1 MIFTSREAAPK
12 QPNFR
17 IGIQFDSVECQ
28 QGFENKIYATFIF
41 TSQELAKMVEIP
53 MESPLLFDVFKE
65 DYKQKLEVEL
75 YENNTSIGQIG
86 LRFPARPDY
95 INEIQMEDIVN
106 VDVNDHIIKIKYKFS
121 VLNKLIS
128 AQKENNYK
136 KRYNSNNKR
145 DNSFEKQQQ
154 HERSGQELQKMSQHD
169 RSDNKK
175 KNTFNKAYMSE
186 NSENLPPLK
195 CSLIQNFNQQNKLSE
210 GMKQN
215 CNYEMT
221 EYSQKISFEETINKI
236 LQENSQYTNMN
247 YLNTNE
253 QNQNF
258 DYKNQKIS
266 QTINA
271 FETSRV
277 EDSQSDIKIYSFQQ
291 NNLESQQNNVFNSDK
306 SYSFSQQTTANKI
319 NPKYSQHTI
328 IEAYSAKKFDQNL
341 ISAEKKRLNFQ
352 ESPGRNQK
360 NFQNLTHHTKLIYS
374 PRSDIKSARKNNI
387 EFSQLNVNP
396 ANNPSIGPIDT
407 TRTSKS
413 QEIQCRSRRSLND
426 ITSASRNNRL
436 ETQNDSILEKNIP
449 NAQGMLIDTLRQ
461 PYDISLCANS
471 KDLDEFSQSQA
482 IEYLKNL
489 TVALQL
495 RVQHL
500 KHVESENITLKED
513 FHKLKNLRD
522 QCLKTSENISQVSLQ
537 ETVKLQQELEGIIQN
552 SRKYLEQLKESRQQI
567 DELKS
572 QLQNEQNEKRQ
583 LNQKINE
590 LTSQIQ
596 IQSEKEKLSLQ
607 NINLETIQNTST
619 LDQLKTREL
628 KEILEKI
635 IREKSEIT
643 KENLSIKND
652 NIKLQQSLMELR
664 LKYEELDFKNKQ
676 LSEQIILMSN
686 GEEVKEGQDITKDQQ
701 YQVQKEINRSLIL
714 SIEQL
719 HEEKN
724 TKQREFNNLS
734 SQYEEQILFLQKNVQ
749 DMEAQ
754 LRELNQTN
762 LELQANNL
770 ELSLTLKNIECIQ
783 KSKQIFEE
791 DLRKEIE
798 RNSTLYLQFQSIKQS
813 NEVLFHKLV
822 RANEQ
827 IKCSQDQLTSFNEQ
841 IKTLTQCQETAVQY
855 LTYLS
860 FLINDS
866 YSPDQND
873 LFDKLLNE
881 QVRQSKFSALIF
893 IILRKLKSGLYQFGS
908 QKIQVYIEE
917 NIVKVKG
924 QDSAVK
930 YFERNINPE
939 ILKLISSLNADKEK
953 QYNEL
958 VLVLSKWLENKNY

>member
-17 IGIQFDSVECQ
+17 IGISFDSVECQ

-41 TSQELAKMVEIP
+41 TSQELARMVEIP
-53 MESPLLFDVFKE
+53 MQNPLFFDVFKE

-75 YENNTSIGQIG
+75 FENNTSIGQIG

-106 VDVNDHIIKIKYKFS
+106 VDVNDHIIKIRYTFS

-136 KRYNSNNKR
+136 KRYNSNHKR
-145 DNSFEKQQQ
+145 DSSFEKQQLN
-154 HERSGQELQKMSQHD
+154 ERSGQELQKMHQLD
-169 RSDNKK
+169 KSDNKK
-175 KNTFNKAYMSE
+175 KNIFSKAYMSE

-195 CSLIQNFNQQNKLSE
+195 CQQNQQIKLNE
-210 GMKQN
+210 GMKQTQ
-215 CNYEMT
+215 NYEMP
-221 EYSQKISFEETINKI
+221 ECAQKISFQETINKI
-236 LQENSQYTNMN
+236 LQENSQYTNVN

-258 DYKNQKIS
+258 DYKNLKIS
-266 QTINA
+266 QSINA
-271 FETSRV
+271 FETSRG
-277 EDSQSDIKIYSFQQ
+277 EDSQSDIKTYSFQQ
-291 NNLESQQNNVFNSDK
+291 NYLESQQNNIFNSDK
-306 SYSFSQQTTANKI
+306 SYSFSQQTAPNRIK
-319 NPKYSQHTI
+319 PKQNQLTI
-328 IEAYSAKKFDQNL
+328 TDAYSAKKFDQNL
-341 ISAEKKRLNFQ
+341 VSADKKKLKFQ
-352 ESPGRNQK
+352 ESPSTNQK
-360 NFQNLTHHTKLIYS
+360 NVSNLTPQAKLIYS

-387 EFSQLNVNP
+387 EFSYLNVIP

-407 TRTSKS
+407 TRTCKS

-436 ETQNDSILEKNIP
+436 ETQNDSLLEKNIP
-449 NAQGMLIDTLRQ
+449 NPQGMLIDTLRQ
-461 PYDISLCANS
+461 TYDLSMCANS
-471 KDLDEFSQSQA
+471 KDLDEFSQPQA

-500 KHVESENITLKED
+500 KHVESENIVLKED
-513 FHKLKNLRD
+513 LFKLKNVRD
-522 QCLKTSENISQVSLQ
+522 QCLKTSENISQVSLE

-567 DELKS
+567 DELKN
-572 QLQNEQNEKRQ
+572 QLQHEQNEKRQ
-583 LNQKINE
+583 LSQKINE
-590 LTSQIQ
+590 LQSSIQ
-596 IQSEKEKLSLQ
+596 MQSEKDKLSLS
-607 NINLETIQNTST
+607 NINLETIQNTSS
-619 LDQLKTREL
+619 LDQLKTRES

-635 IREKSEIT
+635 IREKSEIA
-643 KENLSIKND
+643 KENLGIKND

-664 LKYEELDFKNKQ
+664 LKYEELDLKNKQ
-676 LSEQIILMSN
+676 LSEQIILMTH
-686 GEEVKEGQDITKDQQ
+686 GEEVKDGQDLTKDQQ
-701 YQVQKEINRSLIL
+701 YKVQKEINRSLIL

-724 TKQREFNNLS
+724 SKQKEFNNLS
-734 SQYEEQILFLQKNVQ
+734 TLYEEQILFLQKNVQ
-749 DMEAQ
+749 DIETQ

-770 ELSLTLKNIECIQ
+770 ELSLTLKNIECIL

-798 RNSTLYLQFQSIKQS
+798 RNSTLYQQFQSIKQS

-827 IKCSQDQLTSFNEQ
+827 IKCSQDQLTTFNEQ
-841 IKTLTQCQETAVQY
+841 IKTQTLCQETVVQY

-881 QVRQSKFSALIF
+881 QIRQSKFSALIF

-924 QDSAVK
+924 QDSAIK

-939 ILKLISSLNADKEK
+939 ILKLISSLNVEKEK

-958 VLVLSKWLENKNY
+958 ALVLSKWLENKNY

>member
-28 QGFENKIYATFIF
+28 QGFENKIYATFVF
-41 TSQELAKMVEIP
+41 TNQELAKMVEIP
-53 MESPLLFDVFKE
+53 MQNPLFFDVFKE

-75 YENNTSIGQIG
+75 YENNVSIGQIG
-86 LRFPARPDY
+86 LRLPARPDY

-106 VDVNDHIIKIKYKFS
+106 VDVNDHIIKIRYKFS

-136 KRYNSNNKR
+136 KRYNSNHKR
-145 DNSFEKQQQ
+145 DNSFEKQQLN
-154 HERSGQELQKMSQHD
+154 ERSGQELHKMNQLD
-169 RSDNKK
+169 KSDNKK
-175 KNTFNKAYMSE
+175 KSSVNKAYMSE

-195 CSLIQNFNQQNKLSE
+195 YQQNQQLKFIE

-215 CNYEMT
+215 SNYEVP
-221 EYSQKISFEETINKI
+221 ECAQKISFEETINKI

-258 DYKNQKIS
+258 DYKNLKTS
-266 QTINA
+266 QIINA

-277 EDSQSDIKIYSFQQ
+277 EDSQSDIKTYSFQQ
-291 NNLESQQNNVFNSDK
+291 NNLESQQNNIFNSDK
-306 SYSFSQQTTANKI
+306 SYSFSQQTATSRI
-319 NPKYSQHTI
+319 NPKQNQLTD
-328 IEAYSAKKFDQNL
+328 AYSAKKFDQNL
-341 ISAEKKRLNFQ
+341 VSADKKRLNFQ
-352 ESPGRNQK
+352 ESPARNQK
-360 NFQNLTHHTKLIYS
+360 NVSNLTPQAKFIYS

-387 EFSQLNVNP
+387 EFSQLTVIP
-396 ANNPSIGPIDT
+396 TNNPSIGPIDT

-436 ETQNDSILEKNIP
+436 ETQNDSILERNIP
-449 NAQGMLIDTLRQ
+449 NPQGMLIDTLRQ
-461 PYDISLCANS
+461 PYDFSLCANS
-471 KDLDEFSQSQA
+471 KDLDELSQSQA

-500 KHVESENITLKED
+500 KHVESENILLKED
-513 FHKLKNLRD
+513 LLKLKNLRD
-522 QCLKTSENISQVSLQ
+522 QCLKTSENISQISLE

-567 DELKS
+567 DELKN
-572 QLQNEQNEKRQ
+572 QLQSEQNEKRQ

-590 LTSQIQ
+590 LQSTIQ
-596 IQSEKEKLSLQ
+596 IQSEKDKLSLS
-607 NINLETIQNTST
+607 NINLETIQNTSS

-635 IREKSEIT
+635 IREKSEIA

-676 LSEQIILMSN
+676 LSEQIILMTS
-686 GEEVKEGQDITKDQQ
+686 GEEVKDGQDITKDQQ

-724 TKQREFNNLS
+724 SKQKEFNNLS
-734 SQYEEQILFLQKNVQ
+734 TQYEEQILFLQKNVQ
-749 DMEAQ
+749 DMETQ

-827 IKCSQDQLTSFNEQ
+827 IKTSQDQLTSFNEQ
-841 IKTLTQCQETAVQY
+841 IKAQTLCQETVVQY

-881 QVRQSKFSALIF
+881 QIRQSKFSALIF

-924 QDSAVK
+924 QDSAIK

-939 ILKLISSLNADKEK
+939 ILKLVSSLNSEKEK

-958 VLVLSKWLENKNY
+958 ALVLSKWLENKND